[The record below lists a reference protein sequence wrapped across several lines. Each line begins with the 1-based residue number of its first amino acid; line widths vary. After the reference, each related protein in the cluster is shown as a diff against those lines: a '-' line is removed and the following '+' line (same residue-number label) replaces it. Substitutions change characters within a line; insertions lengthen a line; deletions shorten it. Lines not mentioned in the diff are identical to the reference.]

1 MYADSGATQHM
12 TFNKLF
18 LTYFVTTRPE
28 RWSVSKIGEAS
39 QSVAGQGDVVLTATV
54 NGERLHRTMRG
65 VLYAPGLGINLSS
78 IGATT
83 DAGLKAVFTDENVSF
98 SQEDVVIKEGKKAG
112 KLKEDYIISKS
123 KQKNTNLQFRGHC
136 LLLKFKLSLY
146 GINV

>member
-18 LTYFVTTRPE
+18 LTYFVTTGPE

-98 SQEDVVIKEGKKAG
+98 SQEDVVIKEGKN
-112 KLKEDYIISKS
+112 IISKS